1 MILNTFPQLLTFG
14 IFAPLVLRIII
25 GFIAINLGSLKL
37 TKERSRWTALFDTIH
52 FRPAGIFIR
61 LFAVVEIIGGLMLIG
76 GAYTQI
82 VAIVFSMIYLASA
95 ILEYREEGIEE
106 RTLPFYVL
114 MLAISFSLIFTGAG
128 AFGFDIIGL

>member
-37 TKERSRWTALFDTIH
+37 TKEKARWSTLFETIH
-52 FRPAGIFIR
+52 FKPAGIFVR

-82 VAIVFSMIYLASA
+82 VAMIFSMIYFASA
-95 ILEYREEGIEE
+95 VLEYREEGIEE

-114 MLAISFSLIFTGAG
+114 MFAISFSLIFTGAG
-128 AFGFDIIGL
+128 AFGFDIMGI

>member
-1 MILNTFPQLLTFG
+1 
-14 IFAPLVLRIII
+14 
-25 GFIAINLGSLKL
+25 
-37 TKERSRWTALFDTIH
+37 
-52 FRPAGIFIR
+52 
-61 LFAVVEIIGGLMLIG
+61 MLIG

>member
-52 FRPAGIFIR
+52 FHPSGIFVR
-61 LFAVVEIIGGLMLIG
+61 LFASIEIIGGLMLVG

-82 VAIVFSMIYLASA
+82 IAAVFSMIYLASA
-95 ILEYREEGIEE
+95 VLEYREEGIEE
-106 RTLPFYVL
+106 RTLPFYIL
-114 MLAISFSLIFTGAG
+114 MFAISFSLIFTGAG
-128 AFGFDIIGL
+128 AFGFDIMGL